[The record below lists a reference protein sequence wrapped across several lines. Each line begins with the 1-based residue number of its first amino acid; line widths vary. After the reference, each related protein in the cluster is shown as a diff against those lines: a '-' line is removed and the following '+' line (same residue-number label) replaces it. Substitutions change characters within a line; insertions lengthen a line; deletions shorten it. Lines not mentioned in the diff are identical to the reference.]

1 MVKKAQARAKPNPA
15 IRLSNLRSRFVQLFA
30 AEEPDA
36 AYLQAELQRLTDGL
50 KPASFLPL
58 LAGAYADIPKA
69 GRAALDAPIREWLQT
84 QGLLAQLRDLE
95 ERQAI
100 TGAGQPIARA
110 WLEASGIT
118 PAPLP
123 SDANLADLLI
133 ASYEVANPMQ
143 ASTVIFW
150 YADGRRRLVRSV
162 TFLIDYQPPWE
173 GSLKDVAYHEARDFE
188 KALNSYQRL
197 WREHGLEAERI
208 GLPAAAQ
215 QIWAA
220 LHQSWSQQIRLPIDF
235 SARFGDV
242 VPLLLALPT
251 PPDTPTLTVEELG
264 DLALNGRSPED
275 LWDEE
280 KALGYQTR
288 MDDGSIIRIMRPHGG
303 EY

>member
-1 MVKKAQARAKPNPA
+1 MAKKAQPHAKPNPA
-15 IRLSNLRSRFVQLFA
+15 IRLSNLRTRFVQLFA

-58 LAGAYADIPKA
+58 LAGAYADVQET

-100 TGAGQPIARA
+100 PGAGQPIARA

-123 SDANLADLLI
+123 SDADLADLLI
-133 ASYEVANPMQ
+133 AAYEVANPIQ

-150 YADGRRRLVRSV
+150 HADGRRRQVRSL
-162 TFLIDYQPPWE
+162 TCLIDYEPPWE
-173 GSLKDVAYHEARDFE
+173 GALKDVAHHEARDFD
-188 KALNSYQRL
+188 KALGSYQRL
-197 WREHGLEAERI
+197 WREHGLEAERV

-215 QIWAA
+215 RVWAA
-220 LHQSWSQQIRLPIDF
+220 LRQSRAQQIRLPIDF
-235 SARFGDV
+235 STRFGDV
-242 VPLLLALPT
+242 VPLLLALPL
-251 PPDTPTLTVEELG
+251 PPNTPTLTLEELG

-280 KALGYQTR
+280 KAIGYQMR
-288 MDDGSIIRIMRPHGG
+288 MDDGSIVRITRPLEG